1 MKHCADRDPTIDDLE
16 RRLAIAQNALG
27 VCQRERHKANLSLIA
42 VRLEVEILR
51 QYGNKDCLAMA
62 DEALSAVPS
71 DSPAA
76 MAAQWGASDREG
88 AAR

>member
-62 DEALSAVPS
+62 DEALRK
-71 DSPAA
+71 
-76 MAAQWGASDREG
+76 AQGALGE
-88 AAR
+88 